1 MLEQILKDCNYVK
14 DHSKDVK
21 IRYDIIDSFLNDFQ
35 ESKFWLSN
43 NPFHVLDLPYEKQ
56 VLFLLVYHTIGNYCF
71 WGNPK
76 WEISTR
82 EGKLDGSYAMI
93 FLILEEL
100 KKRDDF
106 RLSYEEFQNLLK
118 GNVEIP
124 LLEERYQELCQLN
137 SYLDNHSF
145 LEETRSFNDDESLFS
160 YLVAHFPY
168 FEDVSVYEGRKIH
181 FYKRAQ
187 LFTSDLL
194 HIKAMHGIEVDT
206 SHLIGCAD
214 YKIPQVLNC
223 YGMLEYSE
231 ELEKKVANAEEILEG
246 STMEVEIRANTL
258 VVIDYI
264 YRKLNGKM
272 SRIDI
277 NDSIWLFG
285 QDKSKIK
292 KLYHHTKTSHY

>member
-1 MLEQILKDCNYVK
+1 MLEQILKDCTYVK
-14 DHSKDVK
+14 EHSKDVK
-21 IRYDIIDSFLNDFQ
+21 IRYDIVDSFLSDFQ
-35 ESKFWLSN
+35 ESKFWLST

-76 WEISTR
+76 WEISTSF
-82 EGKLDGSYAMI
+82 GKLDGSYAMI

-100 KKRDDF
+100 KKCGNF
-106 RLSYEEFQNLLK
+106 NLNYEEFQDLLK

-124 LLEERYQELCQLN
+124 LLEERYQELCQMN
-137 SYLDNHSF
+137 SYLKTHSF
-145 LEETRSFNDDESLFS
+145 LEETRNLNDDESLFS
-160 YLVAHFPY
+160 YLVEHFPY
-168 FEDVSVYEGRKIH
+168 FEDVSVYEGRSIH

-194 HIKAMHGIEVDT
+194 HIQAMHGIKVNI

-231 ELEKKVANAEEILEG
+231 DLARKVACAEEIPEG
-246 STMEVEIRANTL
+246 SPMEIEIRANTL

-264 YRKLNGKM
+264 YKKLNGKM
-272 SRIDI
+272 NRIDI
-277 NDSIWLFG
+277 NDSIWLLG

-292 KLYHHTKTSHY
+292 KLYHRTKTVHY